1 MGHQTDLLP
10 PPSLAEIMA
19 SGPVAVFLDFD
30 GTLVPIASGPDRI
43 EVPSNLANTLEAL
56 SHHLSGRLALI
67 SGRSLEDLARHVGSP
82 EIFRAGSHGGARCAP
97 DGSLIG
103 DAPEAIPAEAVAALR
118 HFAELQNMA
127 FEPKT
132 HGAALHFRSRPEL
145 ADRAFAFATEQAQIH
160 GLQIK
165 QGKSVVELVRAGIGK
180 DGAVRVFM
188 GDPAFAGAMPVF
200 VGDDVT
206 DEDGFSAAK
215 EFGGFGI
222 AVGERKSS
230 NATFRLHNVKEV
242 HEWLT
247 A

>member
-1 MGHQTDLLP
+1 MD
-10 PPSLAEIMA
+10 
-19 SGPVAVFLDFD
+19 SGPAALFLDFD

-43 EVPSNLANTLEAL
+43 EVPPNLATMLEGL
-56 SHHLSGRLALI
+56 SHRLSGRLAVI
-67 SGRSLEDLARHVGSP
+67 SGRSLEDLARHLGSP
-82 EIFRAGSHGGARCAP
+82 HIFRAGSHGGARCAP

-103 DAPEAIPAEAVAALR
+103 DPPEAIPPAAVAALQ
-118 HFAELQNMA
+118 HFAHLQDMV

-132 HGAALHFRSRPEL
+132 HGAALHFRSHPEL
-145 ADRAFAFATEQAQIH
+145 ADQAFAFASEQAEVH
-160 GLQIK
+160 GLQVK
-165 QGKSVVELVRAGIGK
+165 QGKSVVELVRAGVGK

-188 GDPAFAGAMPVF
+188 GDPAFAGAKPIF

-206 DEDGFSAAK
+206 DEDGFCAAK

-230 NATFRLHNVKEV
+230 NAAFRLDNVKEV
-242 HEWLT
+242 HEWLK